1 MALPLFLSIFISI
14 FLISITCFQEER
26 SIYLVLLEG
35 NGVAFHEGLRDGDSS
50 RIDPNRLIT
59 YTVSY
64 FFNLLSPFF
73 LINDYWSVKFFIC
86 QKIKLFIQMLIM
98 CMKNDLLKK
107 EKLYFHN
114 FSASKGVNLGSLAK
128 RYPHT
133 KKN

>member
-73 LINDYWSVKFFIC
+73 LINDY
-86 QKIKLFIQMLIM
+86 
-98 CMKNDLLKK
+98 
-107 EKLYFHN
+107 
-114 FSASKGVNLGSLAK
+114 
-128 RYPHT
+128 
-133 KKN
+133 